1 MRDDERDRHDMQAD
15 EERVPA
21 GVDSSQSNN
30 VAGPCHLTAD
40 ERIRMA
46 QVAERLER
54 VSSQEQFK
62 ACMDS
67 TMQRVLPHEMLLC
80 GIGRMKDGGVANH
93 WLLLN
98 HFPQPYVD
106 KLQQP
111 DGSLRCPLTQRWR
124 HDRSPALVELD
135 DRVELW
141 PAEWSHAGER
151 RHLRNLAAHAFFDLS
166 DVFVSTFWF
175 ARIPGALGASH
186 DLLLRLLVPHLHLA
200 LVRVR
205 DGWLAQVG
213 EQRMQALS
221 ERQQHVLHWLR
232 LGKTNT
238 EIAMILQ
245 TTESNVKYHL
255 REIFRKLGVSN
266 RTHAVTQAVA
276 RSDTRP

>member
-1 MRDDERDRHDMQAD
+1 MCSDGRDRHDVQAD
-15 EERVPA
+15 EERMPA
-21 GVDSSQSNN
+21 GVDSSQSSD
-30 VAGPCHLTAD
+30 VAGPCHLTTD
-40 ERIRMA
+40 ERVRMA
-46 QVAERLER
+46 LVAERLER

-67 TMQRVLPHEMLLC
+67 TMQKVLPHDMLLC
-80 GIGRMKDGGVANH
+80 GLGRMKDGGVADH

-98 HFPQPYVD
+98 HFPHAYVD
-106 KLQQP
+106 KLRQS
-111 DGSLRCPLTQRWR
+111 DGSLRCRLTQRWR
-124 HDRSPALVELD
+124 HDRSPALIDLD
-135 DRVELW
+135 DRTDEWPVEW
-141 PAEWSHAGER
+141 HAGER

-175 ARIPGALGASH
+175 ARVRGALNAGH

-205 DGWLAQVG
+205 DGLLAQEG
-213 EQRMQALS
+213 ATRTQALS

-232 LGKTNT
+232 LGKTNP

-266 RTHAVTQAVA
+266 RTHAVTQVVA
-276 RSDTRP
+276 RGDARR